1 MEYKHEL
8 EIIGIG
14 APTMYEI
21 TEPIGFDGLKFEN
34 EQEPKKFNR
43 SINFGAL
50 DKIEFVNAVGKLA
63 TTPQVRNQFG
73 DLTEFLDYGLEW
85 LLYGLEVKGFE
96 FEVYY
101 HLSLDGVY
109 FPKMQLD
116 FSEKDVTDG
125 VNYVKCKLIDA
136 SIIMDYKRQ
145 NDETFNAFS
154 DKDFK
159 GRTITPI
166 QTFNYLRRATPINT
180 FSKFKGNGTIA
191 TAFNTESPNTLGSG
205 IINNGALANNS
216 NVIEEYG
223 VNNTLSFLS
232 PVFAQGQAFD
242 NNGVLFPIPNGSGSF
257 QLIEAKNDLNNVSFN
272 LTNVQ
277 VQTLATINNVPNIS
291 SPSLSTNVL
300 TAIGKVR
307 LLLLVG
313 GVDLGVESFD
323 VYTLYTKNYPNLTSF
338 NSTYEN
344 TPDNFTINIPFI
356 ERSKRVYLFWACE
369 TTATFTN
376 LLSPLAS
383 ANTYAFVNN
392 MNIEIKATEQAID
405 SVIKAFTWYDLL
417 NQASKVVNGIPL
429 NAPKFNVG
437 GEHYKNAIW
446 NRRMISQNTDSF
458 YFKPKEVFNSVEEV
472 FADVEINRDEIFID
486 SGDRYYTNN
495 EIGVFQIIPSKDYT
509 IPFNDRFSVKS
520 AKFGYKKYEQERTTI
535 GTSEAIHTETENALP
550 NYLVDGVLE
559 RKFDFIRD
567 GFLKQTTINL
577 EIKQPTTSTENDN
590 DIFIENMVELAPS
603 SFGTFGARLSM
614 QWTENPTP
622 YTSILK
628 ILNRDSNGDSG
639 DVVFNWTTIGI
650 SVGQTFEITNG
661 VNIGT
666 YEIIE
671 ITNSVLTLRNTSN
684 ITIYNGDAY
693 IKVKYFYSNVA
704 WQTRTNQGVLFPLNN
719 TMNDVF
725 YSLKRT
731 LLRWGSYL
739 KTCMDYS
746 QTTITN
752 SFFKSNGTFESRLVG
767 ESANLI
773 ENAPIE
779 YNDLTDAIVDARLP
793 KLELV
798 ADFTDVVNY
807 MNAYKLDRGFIR
819 CYDMSGDVIKG
830 YVQKSDYNPFTN
842 EFNVTLERKKE
853 PTIMIVTLVDGVL
866 TINGINYG
874 LNNWWQIQN
883 DFIKFYDEKNR
894 PINKFI
900 KYNLVNLNG
909 IIYNDS
915 TELSNALANL

>member
-14 APTMYEI
+14 APLMYEI

-34 EQEPKKFNR
+34 EQEGRKFNR

-63 TTPQVRNQFG
+63 TTPQVKNQFG

-116 FSEKDVTDG
+116 FSEKDCTDG
-125 VNYVKCKLIDA
+125 VNYVNCKLIDA
-136 SIIMDYKRQ
+136 GIIMDYKRQ
-145 NDETFNAFS
+145 NDETFNAFN

-159 GRTITPI
+159 QRTITPI

-180 FSKFKGNGTIA
+180 ISKFKGNGTQA
-191 TAFNTESPNTLGSG
+191 VAFNTERPNTLGIG
-205 IINNGALANNS
+205 ISNTGALSNNS
-216 NVIEEYG
+216 NVIEQYG
-223 VNNTLSFLS
+223 INNTLSFLS

-242 NNGVLFPIPNGSGSF
+242 NNGILFPIPNDSGSF
-257 QLIEAKNDLNNVSFN
+257 QLLEAKNDLNNITFN
-272 LTNVQ
+272 ITDVQ
-277 VQTLATINNVPNIS
+277 VQTLATINNAPNIT
-291 SPSLSTNVL
+291 SPSLSTNV
-300 TAIGKVR
+300 TSAIGKVR

-313 GVDLGVESFD
+313 SIDLETEFFD
-323 VYTLYTKNYPNLTSF
+323 VYTLYTKNYPNLASF
-338 NSTYEN
+338 NSIYEN
-344 TPDNFTINIPFI
+344 TPNNFTITIPFI
-356 ERSKRVYLFWACE
+356 ERSKRVYLYWACN
-369 TTATFTN
+369 TNATFSN
-376 LLSPLAS
+376 LLNPIAS
-383 ANTYAFVNN
+383 ANTYAFVSN

-405 SVIKAFTWYDLL
+405 NVIKAFTWYDLL

-429 NAPKFNVG
+429 NAPKFAVN

-458 YFKPKEVFNSVEEV
+458 FFKPKDVFNSVEEV
-472 FADVEINRDEIFID
+472 CADVEINRDEIFID
-486 SGDRYYTNN
+486 TYDKFYTNN

-520 AKFGYKKYEQERTTI
+520 TKFAYKKYEQERTTI
-535 GTSEAIHTETENALP
+535 GTSNAIHTETENALP

-567 GFLKQTTINL
+567 GFLKQSTINL

-603 SFGTFGARLSM
+603 SFGTFGARLAM
-614 QWTENPTP
+614 QWNGTT
-622 YTSILK
+622 LK

-639 DVVFNWTTIGI
+639 EVVFNWTTIGVE
-650 SVGQTFEITNG
+650 VGGNFEITNG
-661 VNIGT
+661 VNIGNYT
-666 YEIIE
+666 ISEL
-671 ITNSVLTLRNTSN
+671 TNSVITLTPIGFTP
-684 ITIYNGDAY
+684 TFQGDAY
-693 IKVKYFYSNVA
+693 IKVKYFYTNVA

-719 TMNDVF
+719 TMNDVY

-767 ESANLI
+767 ESVNLI
-773 ENAPIE
+773 ENAPIQ
-779 YNDLTDAIVDARLP
+779 YNSLNDAIVNARLP

-798 ADFTDVVNY
+798 ADFTDVVDY

-819 CYDMSGDVIKG
+819 CYDMQGEVIKG

-842 EFNVTLERKKE
+842 EFNVTLELKKE
-853 PTIMIVTLVDGVL
+853 PQIIIVTLVDGNL
-866 TINGINYG
+866 TINGTNYG
-874 LNNWWQIQN
+874 LDNWWNIQN
-883 DFIKFYDEKNR
+883 DFIKFYDKKSR
-894 PINKFI
+894 PITNFI

-909 IIYNDS
+909 IIYNNS
-915 TELSNALANL
+915 IQLSNALQNA

>member
-14 APTMYEI
+14 APLMYEI

-85 LLYGLEVKGFE
+85 LLYGLEIKGFE

-145 NDETFNAFS
+145 SDETFNAFS

-159 GRTITPI
+159 QRTITPI

-180 FSKFKGNGTIA
+180 FSKFKGNGTTA
-191 TAFNTESPNTLGSG
+191 TAVSQLNANLVGKVDFG
-205 IINNGALANNS
+205 ANNS

-223 VNNTLSFLS
+223 INNTLSFLS
-232 PVFAQGQAFD
+232 TTFATQDQGFD
-242 NNGVLFPIPNGSGSF
+242 TNGILRKIPNDSGSF
-257 QLIEAKNDLNNVSFN
+257 QLIEAKNDLSNVTFNFSNVIATAVAQYNNFFG
-272 LTNVQ
+272 TD
-277 VQTLATINNVPNIS
+277 
-291 SPSLSTNVL
+291 VL
-300 TAIGKVR
+300 TTSGYAKLVV
-307 LLLLVG
+307 LVG
-313 GVDLGVESFD
+313 DIDLQTSPFEYYELQSF
-323 VYTLYTKNYPNLTSF
+323 NYPNIASF
-338 NSTYEN
+338 NNSNNFN
-344 TPDNFTINIPFI
+344 TDFTLNIPFI
-356 ERSKRVYLFWACE
+356 ERSKRVYCYFI
-369 TTATFTN
+369 TNVKATFN
-376 LLSPLAS
+376 SGLSVLAS
-383 ANTYAFVNN
+383 SSVRVNITN

-429 NAPKFNVG
+429 NAPKFAIG

-446 NRRMISQNTDSF
+446 NRRMISQNVDAF
-458 YFKPKEVFNSVEEV
+458 YFKPKDVFNSVEEV
-472 FADVEINRDEIFID
+472 CADVEINRDEIFID
-486 SGDRYYTNN
+486 TYDKFYTNN

-520 AKFGYKKYEQERTTI
+520 TKFAYKKYEQERTTI
-535 GTSEAIHTETENALP
+535 GTSNAIHTETENALP

-567 GFLKQTTINL
+567 GFLKQSTINL

-614 QWTENPTP
+614 QWNGTT
-622 YTSILK
+622 LK

-639 DVVFNWTTIGI
+639 DVVFTWTTIG
-650 SVGQTFEITNG
+650 VEVAGNFQITNG
-661 VNIGT
+661 VNIGNYT
-666 YEIIE
+666 ITEL
-671 ITNSVLTLRNTSN
+671 TNSVITLTPIGFVPSFQ
-684 ITIYNGDAY
+684 GDAY

-746 QTTITN
+746 QTEITN

-767 ESANLI
+767 ETTNLI
-773 ENAPIE
+773 ENAIID
-779 YNDLTDAIVDARLP
+779 YDILNDAIVDARLP

-798 ADFTDVVNY
+798 ADFNDVVNY

-819 CYDMSGDVIKG
+819 CYDMQGEVIKG

-853 PTIMIVTLVDGVL
+853 PQIMIVTLADGIL
-866 TINGINYG
+866 TINGTNYG
-874 LNNWWQIQN
+874 LNNWWTIQN

-909 IIYNDS
+909 ITYSSVND
-915 TELSNALANL
+915 LSNALTTL

>member
-1 MEYKHEL
+1 MMYKHEL

-14 APTMYEI
+14 APLMYEI

-145 NDETFNAFS
+145 ADETFNAFS

-159 GRTITPI
+159 QRTITPI
-166 QTFNYLRRATPINT
+166 QTFNYLRRATPITSKSKWSLPNNVIYPAGSRRYAN
-180 FSKFKGNGTIA
+180 FSQSLV
-191 TAFNTESPNTLGSG
+191 ESG
-205 IINNGALANNS
+205 ISNSLSWLDPTPPAPSITNVINN
-216 NVIEEYG
+216 IR
-223 VNNTLSFLS
+223 
-232 PVFAQGQAFD
+232 
-242 NNGVLFPIPNGSGSF
+242 
-257 QLIEAKNDLNNVSFN
+257 LIKAKNDLSNVK
-272 LTNVQ
+272 V
-277 VQTLATINNVPNIS
+277 TINSDVRINYKVTNPTSSSIMSMTLYYIVSPDPHTGSSFGTQAYYKQVVGGSNVVVPIDNIIS
-291 SPSLSTNVL
+291 FVVPDIPRDNFLSIYWQFNWDITNIDTGNRGSFDFYQQDFNIDATS
-300 TAIGKVR
+300 TAI
-307 LLLLVG
+307 
-313 GVDLGVESFD
+313 D
-323 VYTLYTKNYPNLTSF
+323 
-338 NSTYEN
+338 
-344 TPDNFTINIPFI
+344 I
-356 ERSKRVYLFWACE
+356 
-369 TTATFTN
+369 
-376 LLSPLAS
+376 
-383 ANTYAFVNN
+383 
-392 MNIEIKATEQAID
+392 
-405 SVIKAFTWYDLL
+405 VIKAFTWYDLL

-458 YFKPKEVFNSVEEV
+458 FFKPKDVFNSVEEV
-472 FADVEINRDEIFID
+472 CADVEINRDEIFID
-486 SGDRYYTNN
+486 TYDKFYTNN

-535 GTSEAIHTETENALP
+535 GTSNAIHTETENALP

-603 SFGTFGARLSM
+603 SFGTFGARLAM

-622 YTSILK
+622 FTSILK

-639 DVVFNWTTIGI
+639 DVVFNWSTIGI
-650 SVGQTFEITNG
+650 NVGQTFEITNG

-666 YEIIE
+666 YEITE

-746 QTTITN
+746 QTEITN
-752 SFFKSNGTFESRLVG
+752 SFFKSNGAFESRLVG

-773 ENAPIE
+773 ENAPID

-853 PTIMIVTLVDGVL
+853 PQIMIVNLVDGVL
-866 TINGINYG
+866 TINGTNYG

-883 DFIKFYDEKNR
+883 DFIKFYDEKSR

-915 TELSNALANL
+915 TELSNALAIL

>member
-14 APTMYEI
+14 APLMYEI
-21 TEPIGFDGLKFEN
+21 CEPIGFDGLKFEN

-50 DKIEFVNAVGKLA
+50 DKIEFVDAVGFLDPN
-63 TTPQVRNQFG
+63 TQVRNQFG
-73 DLTEFLDYGLEW
+73 DLTEYLDYGLEW
-85 LLYGLEVKGFE
+85 LLYGLEQKGFE

-159 GRTITPI
+159 QRPITPI

-180 FSKFKGNGTIA
+180 ISKFKGNGTQA
-191 TAFNTESPNTLGSG
+191 TAVSQLNANLVGKVDFG
-205 IINNGALANNS
+205 ANNS

-223 VNNTLSFLS
+223 INNTLSFLS
-232 PVFAQGQAFD
+232 TSFATQEQGFD
-242 NNGVLFPIPNGSGSF
+242 KNGILRKIPNDSGSF
-257 QLIEAKNDLNNVSFN
+257 QLIEAKNDLSNVTFNFSNIIATATAQYNNFFG
-272 LTNVQ
+272 TQ
-277 VQTLATINNVPNIS
+277 
-291 SPSLSTNVL
+291 VL
-300 TAIGKVR
+300 TTSGYAKLVV
-307 LLLLVG
+307 LVG
-313 GVDLGVESFD
+313 DINLQTSPFDYYELQSF
-323 VYTLYTKNYPNLTSF
+323 NYPNIGSF
-338 NSTYEN
+338 NTSNNFN
-344 TPDNFTINIPFI
+344 TDFTLNIPFI
-356 ERSKRVYLFWACE
+356 ERSKRVYCYFI
-369 TTATFTN
+369 TDVQATFN
-376 LLSPLAS
+376 NGLSVLAS
-383 ANTYAFVNN
+383 SSVSVNITN

-429 NAPKFNVG
+429 NAPKFAIG

-458 YFKPKEVFNSVEEV
+458 YFKPKDVWNSLEEV
-472 FADVEINRDEIFID
+472 CSYAEINRDEIFID
-486 SGDRYYTNN
+486 TFDKFYTND
-495 EIGVFQIIPSKDYT
+495 EIGVFEIIPSKDYT
-509 IPFNDRFSVKS
+509 ISFNDRFSVKS
-520 AKFGYKKYEQERTTI
+520 VKFGYKKYEQERTTI
-535 GTSEAIHTETENALP
+535 GTSNAIHTETENALP

-559 RKFDFIRD
+559 RKFDLIRD
-567 GFLKQTTINL
+567 GFLKQSTINL

-650 SVGQTFEITNG
+650 NVGQTFEITHG

-666 YEIIE
+666 YEIME
-671 ITNSVLTLRNTSN
+671 ITNSVLTLRNTSS
-684 ITIYNGDAY
+684 ITIFDGDAY

-704 WQTRTNQGVLFPLNN
+704 WQTRTSQGVLFPLNN

-746 QTTITN
+746 QTEIN
-752 SFFKSNGTFESRLVG
+752 VLFPKGNGFFESRLVG
-767 ESANLI
+767 ESTNLI
-773 ENAPIE
+773 ENAPID
-779 YNDLTDAIVDARLP
+779 YDDLTDAIVDARLP

-798 ADFTDVVNY
+798 ADFNDVVNY
-807 MNAYKLDRGFIR
+807 MNDYKTNRGFIR
-819 CYDMSGDVIKG
+819 CYDMSGNVIKG

-853 PTIMIVTLVDGVL
+853 PQIIIVTLVGGNL
-866 TINGINYG
+866 TINGVDYG
-874 LNNWWQIQN
+874 LNNWWQMQN
-883 DFIKFYDEKNR
+883 EFIKFYDKKNR
-894 PINKFI
+894 PITNFI

-915 TELSNALANL
+915 TQLTNALQNA

>member
-14 APTMYEI
+14 APLMYEI

-34 EQEPKKFNR
+34 EQEGRKFNR

-63 TTPQVRNQFG
+63 TTPQVKNQFG

-116 FSEKDVTDG
+116 FSEKDCTDG
-125 VNYVKCKLIDA
+125 VNYVNCKLIDA
-136 SIIMDYKRQ
+136 GIIMDYKRQ
-145 NDETFNAFS
+145 NDETFNAFN

-159 GRTITPI
+159 QRTITPI
-166 QTFNYLRRATPINT
+166 ETFNYLRRATPTPKI
-180 FSKFKGNGTIA
+180 SV
-191 TAFNTESPNTLGSG
+191 FNTTNSQLLTQSFNANNQLAQQFANLSWQVDESGIDNTLAFFPQASVRQNDGSYNPP
-205 IINNGALANNS
+205 IENF
-216 NVIEEYG
+216 NVIR
-223 VNNTLSFLS
+223 
-232 PVFAQGQAFD
+232 
-242 NNGVLFPIPNGSGSF
+242 
-257 QLIEAKNDLNNVSFN
+257 AKNDL
-272 LTNVQ
+272 TNVQ
-277 VQTLATINNVPNIS
+277 IEF
-291 SPSLSTNVL
+291 SLNL
-300 TAIGKVR
+300 KV
-307 LLLLVG
+307 
-313 GVDLGVESFD
+313 S
-323 VYTLYTKNYPNLTSF
+323 VYTDNGISARARLIGMIVVGDDVFSNF
-338 NSTYEN
+338 N
-344 TPDNFTINIPFI
+344 TPNEYRFLETPLIGTDGSQT
-356 ERSKRVYLFWACE
+356 EYLFNQNV
-369 TTATFTN
+369 TLNLQDVPRDKRIFFFFTQVAN
-376 LLSPLAS
+376 SKLLILKTDFFGR
-383 ANTYAFVNN
+383 NT
-392 MNIEIKATEQAID
+392 MTIKATENYID
-405 SVIKAFTWYDLL
+405 NVIKAFTWYDLL

-429 NAPKFNVG
+429 NAPKFNIG

-446 NRRMISQNTDSF
+446 NRRMISQNVDSF
-458 YFKPKEVFNSVEEV
+458 FFKPKDVFNSVEEV
-472 FADVEINRDEIFID
+472 CADVEINRDEIFID
-486 SGDRYYTNN
+486 TYDKFYTNN

-520 AKFGYKKYEQERTTI
+520 TKFAYKKYEQERTTI
-535 GTSEAIHTETENALP
+535 GTSNAIHTETENALP

-567 GFLKQTTINL
+567 GFLKQSTINL

-603 SFGTFGARLSM
+603 SFGTFGARLAM
-614 QWTENPTP
+614 QWNGTT
-622 YTSILK
+622 LK

-639 DVVFNWTTIGI
+639 EVVFNWTTIGVE
-650 SVGQTFEITNG
+650 VGGNFEITNG
-661 VNIGT
+661 VNIGNYT
-666 YEIIE
+666 ISEL
-671 ITNSVLTLRNTSN
+671 TNSVITLTPIGFTP
-684 ITIYNGDAY
+684 TFQGDAY
-693 IKVKYFYSNVA
+693 IKVKYFYTNVA

-719 TMNDVF
+719 TMNDVY

-752 SFFKSNGTFESRLVG
+752 SFFKSNGNFESRLIG
-767 ESANLI
+767 ESSNLI

-779 YNDLTDAIVDARLP
+779 YSNLTDAIVNARLP

-798 ADFTDVVNY
+798 ADFTDVVDY
-807 MNAYKLDRGFIR
+807 MNAYKLDKGFIR
-819 CYDMSGDVIKG
+819 CYDMQGEVIKG

-853 PTIMIVTLVDGVL
+853 PQIIIVTLVDGNL
-866 TINGINYG
+866 TINGTNYG
-874 LNNWWQIQN
+874 LDNWWNIQN
-883 DFIKFYDEKNR
+883 DFIKFYDKKSR
-894 PINKFI
+894 PITNFI

-909 IIYNDS
+909 IIYNNS
-915 TELSNALANL
+915 IQLSNALQNA